1 MVNPVRVL
9 GQGIAYIGIGAVF
22 LMTVIGAISV
32 DLCILYWV
40 SQNSRTLGES
50 FICSLF
56 LWDIMLA
63 RRSNLYENIGFSLL
77 SSLILSAISV
87 GLSFALGVPEF
98 AVLLLAG
105 WAGAFTII
113 LVGAV
118 IYGFGDLLEITWDAI
133 VASLESSPTPT
144 EDLARQQ
151 PQVAVQSTS
160 DFGHRIE
167 LPKSE
172 QYPAFPPPS
181 YDDATKQEA
190 ANDPWGN
197 EKHFNHPLSP
207 AAPSAVAPTA
217 PFAHDDAVVI
227 NSYKP

>member
-1 MVNPVRVL
+1 MALRCSDVHIVIFGDSSGKCVIYVSVIVWNGCSFRV
-9 GQGIAYIGIGAVF
+9 GSDDNIDKFII
-22 LMTVIGAISV
+22 VI
-32 DLCILYWV
+32 
-40 SQNSRTLGES
+40 NSTS
-50 FICSLF
+50 I
-56 LWDIMLA
+56 I
-63 RRSNLYENIGFSLL
+63 IV
-77 SSLILSAISV
+77 ILSAISV

-113 LVGAV
+113 LAGAV

-133 VASLESSPTPT
+133 VASLESAPTPT

-197 EKHFNHPLSP
+197 EKHFNHPLSS

-227 NSYKP
+227 NSCKPW